1 MSLSTRINAA
11 IAFTQ
16 TASPDLGSAKAE
28 LALSIA
34 KTLANGTGNAQAD
47 LAFSDSRT
55 LADGASE
62 DLDLAGSLIDAFG
75 NTITAAEIVAVL
87 IEADAAN
94 TTNLTVGGATAEAQL
109 WFAAAGDKEVIK
121 PGGHSLHFAPAGWA
135 IAAGTADDLKI
146 ENAAGA
152 SATYRI
158 AIIGRSA

>member
-34 KTLANGTGNAQAD
+34 KTLSHGTGNAQAD

-55 LADGASE
+55 LAAEASE
-62 DLDLAGSLIDAFG
+62 DLDLAGALIDAFG
-75 NTITAAEIVAVL
+75 NTITVAEVVAVL

-94 TTNLTVGGATAEAQL
+94 TTNLTVGGASAEAQL
-109 WFAAAGDKEVIK
+109 FFAAAGDKAVIK
-121 PGGHSLHFAPAGWA
+121 PGGFLFAFAPAGWA
-135 IAAGTADDLKI
+135 ITATTADDLRI
-146 ENAAGA
+146 ENAAGG

-158 AIIGRSA
+158 AVIGRSA